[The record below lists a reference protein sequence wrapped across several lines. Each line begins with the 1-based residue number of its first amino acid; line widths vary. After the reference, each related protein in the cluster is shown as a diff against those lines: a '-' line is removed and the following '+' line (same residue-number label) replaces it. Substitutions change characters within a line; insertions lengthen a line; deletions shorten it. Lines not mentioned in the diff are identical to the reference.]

1 MSANSFVIVSLDCNR
16 ALDKP
21 FLDLF
26 KNANRITSSAG
37 LNGGFSVF
45 LGHRNI
51 LNSNG
56 ISVGCNVSA
65 NEIKDNTEL
74 VFLTIRNFK
83 NTQMGMTCLGVLK
96 RTFFEE
102 RHCS

>member
-1 MSANSFVIVSLDCNR
+1 MYPIIMSANSFVIVSLDCNS

-21 FLDLF
+21 FFDLF
-26 KNANRITSSAG
+26 KNANRITSSTG

-74 VFLTIRNFK
+74 VFLTIRKF
-83 NTQMGMTCLGVLK
+83 
-96 RTFFEE
+96 
-102 RHCS
+102 

>member
-1 MSANSFVIVSLDCNR
+1 MYPIIISANSFVIVSLDCNS

-74 VFLTIRNFK
+74 VFLTIRNMQYIIIY
-83 NTQMGMTCLGVLK
+83 NSRNTCL
-96 RTFFEE
+96 
-102 RHCS
+102 

>member
-1 MSANSFVIVSLDCNR
+1 MYPIIMSANSFVIVSLDCNS

-26 KNANRITSSAG
+26 KNANRITSSTG
-37 LNGGFSVF
+37 LNGGFSAF

-56 ISVGCNVSA
+56 ISVGCSISTKEV
-65 NEIKDNTEL
+65 EDNIEL
-74 VFLTIRNFK
+74 VF
-83 NTQMGMTCLGVLK
+83 
-96 RTFFEE
+96 
-102 RHCS
+102 